1 MFENLLKIN
10 GNLQINFQ
18 KSSGKGAASEGSS
31 CQSNQK
37 RTFEKNAFTR
47 KETRLRLRVC
57 ICCGLYVLQSCMQCF
72 GCS

>member
-37 RTFEKNAFTR
+37 RTFEK
-47 KETRLRLRVC
+47 KC
-57 ICCGLYVLQSCMQCF
+57 IY
-72 GCS
+72 